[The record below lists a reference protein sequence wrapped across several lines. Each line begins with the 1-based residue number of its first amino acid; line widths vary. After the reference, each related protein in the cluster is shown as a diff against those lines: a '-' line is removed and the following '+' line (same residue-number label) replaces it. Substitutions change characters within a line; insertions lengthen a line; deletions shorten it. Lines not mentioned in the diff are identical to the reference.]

1 MSLWS
6 GERLETDI
14 VGRIAIE
21 HLHRYALALNY
32 VKNKIVLDIACGEG
46 YGSFLISNKSKQVYG
61 VDINEE
67 TIQFASQKYKNN
79 NLTFLKG
86 STSKIPLEDNVVEV
100 IISFE
105 TIEHHDEH
113 DQMMLEMK
121 RVLKPDGIVI
131 MSSPDKLYYSDK
143 RNYKNIFHVKELY
156 KNEFKSLVEKYFNEA
171 QILSQT
177 HINGVSLIL
186 DEENQNS
193 LEIFGGDFTTLK
205 IEDKKPMFLVAIL
218 SNRSMEIN
226 SITVFNGFEVDIDN
240 LKYQESKIKS
250 TLTFRLGKLV
260 LSPFV
265 FVKKILSR

>member
-6 GERLETDI
+6 GERLETNI

-86 STSKIPLEDNVVEV
+86 STSKIPLEDNTVEV

-113 DQMMLEMK
+113 DQMMLEIK

-156 KNEFKSLVEKYFNEA
+156 KNEFKILVEKYFNEV
-171 QILSQT
+171 QMLSQT

-186 DEENQNS
+186 DEEKQSS
-193 LEIFGGDFTTLK
+193 LEIYGGNFKRLK
-205 IEDKKPMFLVAIL
+205 SEDKKPMFLVAIL
-218 SNRSMEIN
+218 SDQLMEIN
-226 SITVFNGFEVDIDN
+226 PISVFNGYEVDNDN
-240 LKYQESKIKS
+240 LKYQERKIKS
-250 TLTFRLGKLV
+250 TLTFKLGKFV
-260 LSPFV
+260 LSPLV
-265 FVKKILSR
+265 ILKKIFKN